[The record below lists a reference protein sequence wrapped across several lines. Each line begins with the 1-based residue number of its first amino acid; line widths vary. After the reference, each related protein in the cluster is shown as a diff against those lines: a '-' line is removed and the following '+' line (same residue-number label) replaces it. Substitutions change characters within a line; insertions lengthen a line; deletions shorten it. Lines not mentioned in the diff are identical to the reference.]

1 MMIYLK
7 NLNSGSGEMKDM
19 ERSITLIGLPG
30 CGKTTVGNLLSDKLK
45 YEFVD
50 MDFYIENKQQKSI
63 IELFRNG
70 EDYFRNIETETCK
83 VLGEKSKTIISSG
96 GGVIKK
102 SINIEYLK
110 KNSIV
115 VFIDRPVENILGD
128 IQVEKRPLL
137 ANGKE
142 VLYKLYDERYDLYK
156 KYCDYR
162 VENTGSL
169 DEIVDKI
176 AKLRNS

>member
-1 MMIYLK
+1 MIYLK
-7 NLNSGSGEMKDM
+7 SLNSGSGGMKDM
-19 ERSITLIGLPG
+19 EKSITLIGLPG

-70 EDYFRNIETETCK
+70 EDYFRNIETETC
-83 VLGEKSKTIISSG
+83 
-96 GGVIKK
+96 
-102 SINIEYLK
+102 NIEYLK

>member
-1 MMIYLK
+1 MIYLK
-7 NLNSGSGEMKDM
+7 SLNSESGGMKDM
-19 ERSITLIGLPG
+19 EKSITLIGLPG

-156 KYCDYR
+156 KFCDYR

>member
-1 MMIYLK
+1 
-7 NLNSGSGEMKDM
+7 M
-19 ERSITLIGLPG
+19 EKSITLIGLPG
-30 CGKTTVGNLLSDKLK
+30 CGKTTVGNFLSDKLK

-169 DEIVDKI
+169 EEIVDKI

>member
-7 NLNSGSGEMKDM
+7 SLNSESGGMKDM
-19 ERSITLIGLPG
+19 EKSITLIGLPG

-156 KYCDYR
+156 KFCDYR

>member
-1 MMIYLK
+1 
-7 NLNSGSGEMKDM
+7 M
-19 ERSITLIGLPG
+19 EKSITLIGLPG

-45 YEFVD
+45 YEF
-50 MDFYIENKQQKSI
+50 
-63 IELFRNG
+63 RNG
-70 EDYFRNIETETCK
+70 EDYSRNIETETCK

-156 KYCDYR
+156 KFCDYR